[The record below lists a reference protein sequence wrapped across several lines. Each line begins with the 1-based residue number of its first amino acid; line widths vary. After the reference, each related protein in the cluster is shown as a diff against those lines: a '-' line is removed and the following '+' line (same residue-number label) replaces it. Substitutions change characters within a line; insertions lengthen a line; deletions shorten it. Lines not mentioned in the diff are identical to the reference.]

1 MRDRAGRRFRDTL
14 FRDGVWHYGLS
25 MAIRKP
31 SWQATRARAG
41 MLVAD
46 GPLTAVEVLIAMV
59 AMFDSGDPTHAARVV
74 AADYGAL

>member
-1 MRDRAGRRFRDTL
+1 
-14 FRDGVWHYGLS
+14 
-25 MAIRKP
+25 
-31 SWQATRARAG
+31 

-59 AMFDSGDPTHAARVV
+59 AMFDSGDPTNVARVV